1 MVPQLIQNHQKLTI
15 TKKLPLMNNLVK
27 PLAKS
32 VSVSL
37 WLTAAAAAA
46 NAAIEEVPW
55 GIWFIDKRH

>member
-1 MVPQLIQNHQKLTI
+1 
-15 TKKLPLMNNLVK
+15 MNNLVK

>member
-1 MVPQLIQNHQKLTI
+1 
-15 TKKLPLMNNLVK
+15 MNNLIK

-46 NAAIEEVPW
+46 AAANAAIEEVPW
-55 GIWFIDKRH
+55 GI

>member
-1 MVPQLIQNHQKLTI
+1 
-15 TKKLPLMNNLVK
+15 MNNLIK

-46 NAAIEEVPW
+46 AAAANAAIEEVPW
-55 GIWFIDKRH
+55 GI

>member
-1 MVPQLIQNHQKLTI
+1 
-15 TKKLPLMNNLVK
+15 MNNLIK

-37 WLTAAAAAA
+37 WLTAAAAAAAAAA

>member
-1 MVPQLIQNHQKLTI
+1 
-15 TKKLPLMNNLVK
+15 MNNLIK

-37 WLTAAAAAA
+37 WLTAAAAAAA

>member
-1 MVPQLIQNHQKLTI
+1 
-15 TKKLPLMNNLVK
+15 MNNLIK

-32 VSVSL
+32 LSVSL
-37 WLTAAAAAA
+37 WLTAAAAA

>member
-1 MVPQLIQNHQKLTI
+1 
-15 TKKLPLMNNLVK
+15 MNNLIK

-46 NAAIEEVPW
+46 AAANAANAAIEEVPW

>member
-1 MVPQLIQNHQKLTI
+1 
-15 TKKLPLMNNLVK
+15 MNNLIK

-46 NAAIEEVPW
+46 AAAANAAIQEVPW